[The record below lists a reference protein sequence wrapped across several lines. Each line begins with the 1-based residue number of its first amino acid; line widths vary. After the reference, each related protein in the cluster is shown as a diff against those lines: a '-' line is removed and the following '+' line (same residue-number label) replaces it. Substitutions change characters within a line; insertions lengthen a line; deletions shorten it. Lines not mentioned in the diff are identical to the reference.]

1 MRNTFDM
8 DNLFFRFTSRIA
20 DIFILNLIFVI
31 TCIPVVTIGAAVT
44 ALMSTSLKMSEN
56 KEGYIVRQYWK
67 AFRQNFKQATG
78 IHLIMAAIGA
88 LLGFDIYFWFSHKTG
103 MSAVMLIGAVAMM
116 FVYLMVL
123 LYAYVQQALFENTV
137 KANLKN
143 GFLTALK
150 NFPFTVLMMVCLA
163 VVTAAVYFLN
173 SAKAF
178 MLLFGFGL
186 YGYLTAFIYRR
197 IYREYIEDEPDED
210 VEE

>member
-31 TCIPVVTIGAAVT
+31 TCIPVFTIGAAVT
-44 ALMSTSLKMSEN
+44 ALISTS
-56 KEGYIVRQYWK
+56 
-67 AFRQNFKQATG
+67 
-78 IHLIMAAIGA
+78 
-88 LLGFDIYFWFSHKTG
+88 
-103 MSAVMLIGAVAMM
+103 
-116 FVYLMVL
+116 
-123 LYAYVQQALFENTV
+123 
-137 KANLKN
+137 
-143 GFLTALK
+143 LK

-173 SAKAF
+173 AAKVF

-197 IYREYIEDEPDED
+197 IYREYIEDEPDEE